1 MATKHCALL
10 GIPIQDGAGR
20 PGCEMGPSALRTAGI
35 AEAITEL
42 GFRVTDLGNAAPAPP
57 KPMNHCNGA
66 LKALPQVSAWTGAL
80 IEAAYTASAEA
91 MPIFMGGDNSL
102 SAGTIPGVARRGGRG
117 RARTVRPVAGRPSGL
132 PYPGQHDK
140 RQPSRRTP
148 RLCQRP
154 ARVRRLLP
162 GAAGPGEPG
171 QYLHAGYSQCP
182 IRLNKITFT
191 PPALPCTTC
200 ARSTNLASPRCCA
213 PS

>member
-91 MPIFMGGDNSL
+91 MPIFMGLICVTTQRLRLTICKRPRSR
-102 SAGTIPGVARRGGRG
+102 AGMSSHFFFRGG
-117 RARTVRPVAGRPSGL
+117 L
-132 PYPGQHDK
+132 
-140 RQPSRRTP
+140 
-148 RLCQRP
+148 
-154 ARVRRLLP
+154 
-162 GAAGPGEPG
+162 
-171 QYLHAGYSQCP
+171 
-182 IRLNKITFT
+182 
-191 PPALPCTTC
+191 
-200 ARSTNLASPRCCA
+200 
-213 PS
+213 